1 MNLIDDLFKN
11 YKLKD
16 VSLLTNHGFKDIGND
31 TYILKE
37 SLDDNTYGVEI
48 ILILLKDNDY
58 KINLNFYENNEE
70 YFQTNFLLNNYNKV
84 TLSDFN
90 LKVLKIITTKLL
102 ELRDFAFIKVNFK
115 KDLLNEIALHI
126 KDIYGSSPEFLFEA
140 YPSYAIFR
148 NLNNKWFAVLMSV
161 PFNKIDKINHKE
173 DKKVI
178 NILNVKVNDK
188 VNDLVSS
195 YDYIFPG
202 YHMSK
207 KSWVSI
213 NLDSLNLDKTLIYL
227 LISES
232 YTNVEK

>member
-16 VSLLTNHGFKDIGND
+16 VSLLTNHGFKYIDND

-148 NLNNKWFAVLMSV
+148 NLNNK
-161 PFNKIDKINHKE
+161 
-173 DKKVI
+173 
-178 NILNVKVNDK
+178 
-188 VNDLVSS
+188 
-195 YDYIFPG
+195 
-202 YHMSK
+202 
-207 KSWVSI
+207 
-213 NLDSLNLDKTLIYL
+213 
-227 LISES
+227 
-232 YTNVEK
+232 